1 MALSAPAFIC
11 RDRPRLP
18 GPLPLTTIAPND
30 SAMDAVS
37 SVESPT
43 ETITS
48 AGGGSSDA
56 RCVSSDVIVAS
67 SFSAGTTTESVAVA
81 STVDSS
87 SSSPV
92 VDTPSKIARTAAG
105 IAASAD
111 FTAGRKGSSSSGLAS
126 AHRAHA
132 AAAVGTA
139 MPSMR
144 RKGAA
149 PPPGEPPPL
158 ASSSSHPLHPLSP
171 SSFPPPPLPP
181 ASSPPL
187 SPPVGG
193 GDGAG
198 SFASTSIFSFAG
210 SITPPRS
217 SPPVPSL
224 PSPSLS
230 SASVRFFFFLPPKIM
245 SVRSKLTPHPPI
257 DAHVLVPRRCPI
269 GIRRTHRIVGS
280 CVRDARRHP
289 FRAERCVRPPR
300 GDVWTAPAMR
310 VAPRAHP
317 SADMC
322 RPLWIGQGI
331 VGRLFGDGTRGC

>member
-1 MALSAPAFIC
+1 
-11 RDRPRLP
+11 
-18 GPLPLTTIAPND
+18 
-30 SAMDAVS
+30 
-37 SVESPT
+37 
-43 ETITS
+43 
-48 AGGGSSDA
+48 
-56 RCVSSDVIVAS
+56 
-67 SFSAGTTTESVAVA
+67 
-81 STVDSS
+81 
-87 SSSPV
+87 
-92 VDTPSKIARTAAG
+92 
-105 IAASAD
+105 
-111 FTAGRKGSSSSGLAS
+111 
-126 AHRAHA
+126 
-132 AAAVGTA
+132 

-181 ASSPPL
+181 ASSPPP

-331 VGRLFGDGTRGC
+331 VGRLFGDGTRGCGLEHGFCVWFVAWRYFARGGRRAFIPQRDAADIPRSCWSEERVAEDHTRPCHRRDVTVRSPCTSRKCASTASSPTRSGPLSRRSTPCSTPSPA